1 MPSERGFTLL
11 EVAVTVAIVGVVAAM
26 AIPIVTAARRN
37 ASVGSAAWDLALYL
51 KGPRAKALTE
61 QKDLVFVLVDA
72 QGNDARGCGMLAREK
87 CVRRFLLEPQGGWT
101 FAAFNPASPSTNVGD
116 FLEQETLPRG
126 VRFHLPAV
134 NRTGPVPFDTV
145 RVLDSTL
152 TRACGAGGAL
162 CLAFRFSADGQV
174 TAESPTTAPVSSL
187 GVAIG
192 LGSDLVAEHSGA
204 ELRSVL
210 VSFPSGI
217 VRSYGLA
224 P

>member
-1 MPSERGFTLL
+1 MRTDRGFTLL
-11 EVAVTVAIVGVVAAM
+11 EMAVTVAIIGVVAAM

-37 ASVGSAAWDLALYL
+37 ASVASTAWDLALYL
-51 KGPRAKALTE
+51 KSPRAKALTE
-61 QKDLVFVLVDA
+61 QRDLVFVVVDA
-72 QGNDARGCGMLAREK
+72 EANDARGCGGLAPQR
-87 CVRRFLLEPQGGWT
+87 CVTRLLAPQTGWT
-101 FAAFNPASPSTNVGD
+101 FAAFNPASPSANVD
-116 FLEQETLPRG
+116 EIVQQETLPRG
-126 VRFHLPAV
+126 IRFHLPAV

-145 RVLDSTL
+145 RVLDSGL

-174 TAESPTTAPVSSL
+174 TAESPTNAPVSSL

-192 LGSDLVAEHSGA
+192 LGSDLVGEHAGA
-204 ELRSVL
+204 EMRSVL